1 MFKHWLRF
9 VGPAAFIAGIA
20 VVSLSLTTA
29 APPAATAPDS
39 DEIREL
45 LAERVQILKEREKMA
60 VSGYD
65 NGTLEFGKVHEAR
78 RDYLNA
84 KLDLSANIAERIA
97 VLKEIVAEAEA
108 AHKTVAQVVESH
120 IGDKTDVLKAKAY
133 VLEMRV
139 ALARAELEK

>member
-1 MFKHWLRF
+1 MLMNRPGLWGSFAL
-9 VGPAAFIAGIA
+9 IAGMTVA
-20 VVSLSLTTA
+20 SLSFSAA
-29 APPAATAPDS
+29 APPAAKPSDS

-45 LAERVQILKEREKMA
+45 LAERIEILKERVKMA

-65 NGTLEFGKVHEAR
+65 SGTLEFGKVHEAR

-84 KLDLSANIAERIA
+84 KLDLSVNIAERIA

-108 AHKTVAQVVESH
+108 ARKRVAEAVEAH
-120 IGDKTDVLKAKAY
+120 IGDRSEVLKAKAY
-133 VLEMRV
+133 VLEARV